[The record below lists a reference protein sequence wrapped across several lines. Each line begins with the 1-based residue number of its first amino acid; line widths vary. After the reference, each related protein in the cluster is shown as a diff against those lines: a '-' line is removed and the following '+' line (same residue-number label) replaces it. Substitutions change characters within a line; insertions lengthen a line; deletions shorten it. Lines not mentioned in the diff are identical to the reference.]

1 MRYLSYLGVFVLGAG
16 TAAALMAWLYYASV
30 ERQLREVRRELHQK
44 VHQAAQDMARKI
56 IWGEDED
63 NTKGGD

>member
-30 ERQLREVRRELHQK
+30 ERQLREVRRELQQK